1 VRRPGPTPFTKA
13 NAIMNAAMLRRDIS
27 QVGSDIGGMVRLI
40 KAVPAFFR
48 ERVTLERAK
57 EEIKRNLSRREERFL
72 DIVRS
77 QIFERPESPYRQLLR
92 LAGCEF
98 VDLQARVKDCG
109 IEDTLTQLAR
119 EGVYLS
125 SDEFKGKKEVIRG
138 RHCFRV
144 TPGCFENRNASGG
157 YRTQSSGTTNQPIR
171 SFVSL
176 DLLAIRTPVSCL
188 AFAAHDLFSCAH
200 AMYDAILPGSAGIN
214 NLMIYARMG
223 VAADRWFARTI
234 PIKNKLERIYH
245 SSTTRLLV
253 HAARYCGAK
262 FPKPEYVRDDGVD
275 EVVHWVRAQHAER
288 MGCCITTAASN
299 AARIARTASRLGVSL
314 EGTKFIVTGEPLT
327 DVKREVI
334 ESAGARAIPR
344 YAYGGS
350 INISYGCANPVHTD
364 ESHVNQHLLALIESP
379 HRAADAG
386 SGVHPLLC
394 TTIDPA
400 FPRLLLN
407 VESGDYGYLSQRD
420 CGCLL
425 EKTGLSLHLHH
436 IRSFEKFT
444 SEGMNFFYGD
454 LYELFERTLPCE
466 FGGGPGDY
474 QLMEEEDETGQTR
487 LTLVVHPQV
496 EAVDETRILSRLRA
510 ELSQRSRGDR
520 FMTDVWANA
529 GTFKVRREA
538 PYASPRGKILPLH
551 MSVRRLR
558 DAADST

>member
-1 VRRPGPTPFTKA
+1 
-13 NAIMNAAMLRRDIS
+13 MNAAMLQRDLS
-27 QVGSDIGGMVRLI
+27 QLGSDIRGMLRLV
-40 KAVPAFFR
+40 KAVPGFFR

-57 EEIKRNLSRREERFL
+57 EEIKRGLDRREERFL
-72 DIVRS
+72 EIVRS
-77 QIFERPESPYRQLLR
+77 QIFERPKSPYLRLLA

-98 VDLQARVKDCG
+98 SDLQAQVRRCG
-109 IEDTLTQLAR
+109 IEDTLAQLAR

-125 SDEFKGKKEVIRG
+125 SAEFKGKKEVTRG
-138 RHCFRV
+138 GHCFRV
-144 TPGCFENRNASGG
+144 APGCLENPNVAGG

-176 DLLAIRTPVSCL
+176 DLLAIRTPATCL
-188 AFAAHDLFSCAH
+188 AFAAHDLFSRAH
-200 AMYDAILPGSAGIN
+200 AMYDSVLPGSAGIN

-223 VAADRWFARTI
+223 VAADRWFARTM
-234 PIKNKLERIYH
+234 PIKSKLEKFYH

-253 HAARYCGAK
+253 HAARYCGAG
-262 FPKPEYVRDDGVD
+262 FPKPEYLRDDQVD
-275 EVVHWVRAQHAER
+275 EIIYWVAAQRAQRRA
-288 MGCCITTAASN
+288 CCITTAASN
-299 AARIARTASRLGVSL
+299 AARIGRAACHLGISL
-314 EGTKFIVTGEPLT
+314 EGTIFIVTGEPFT
-327 DVKREVI
+327 DSKREVI

-350 INISYGCANPVHTD
+350 INISFGCANPVHTD
-364 ESHVNQHLLALIESP
+364 ESHVNQHLLALIASP
-379 HRAADAG
+379 YRSANAG
-386 SGVHPLLC
+386 SAVYPLLC
-394 TTIDPA
+394 TTIDPG

-407 VESGDYGYLSQRD
+407 VESGDYGYLSRRD

-454 LYELFERTLPCE
+454 LYELFEKTFPCE

-474 QLMEEEDETGQTR
+474 QLMEEEDSTGQTR

-496 EAVDETRILSRLRA
+496 RALDERRILTRLRA

-520 FMTDVWANA
+520 FMADVWARA
-529 GTFKVRREA
+529 GTFKLKRA
-538 PYASPRGKILPLH
+538 IPHASPRGKILPLH
-551 MSVRRLR
+551 MTAGEV
-558 DAADST
+558 TG

>member
-1 VRRPGPTPFTKA
+1 
-13 NAIMNAAMLRRDIS
+13 MLRL
-27 QVGSDIGGMVRLI
+27 V
-40 KAVPAFFR
+40 KAVPGFFR

-57 EEIKRNLSRREERFL
+57 EEIKRGLDRREERFL
-72 DIVRS
+72 EIVRS
-77 QIFERPESPYRQLLR
+77 QIFERPKSPYLRLLA

-98 VDLQARVKDCG
+98 SDLQAQVRRCG
-109 IEDTLTQLAR
+109 IEDTLAQLAR

-125 SDEFKGKKEVIRG
+125 SAEFKGKKEVTRG
-138 RHCFRV
+138 GHCFRV
-144 TPGCFENRNASGG
+144 APGCLENPNVAGG

-176 DLLAIRTPVSCL
+176 DLLAIRTPATCL
-188 AFAAHDLFSCAH
+188 AFGAHDLFSRAH
-200 AMYDAILPGSAGIN
+200 AMYDSVLPGSAGIN

-223 VAADRWFARTI
+223 VAADRWFARTM
-234 PIKNKLERIYH
+234 PIKSKLEKIYH

-253 HAARYCGAK
+253 HAARYCGAG
-262 FPKPEYVRDDGVD
+262 FPKPEYLRDDKVD
-275 EVVHWVRAQHAER
+275 EIIYWVAAQRAQRRA
-288 MGCCITTAASN
+288 CCITTAASN
-299 AARIARTASRLGVSL
+299 AARIGRAACHLGISL
-314 EGTKFIVTGEPLT
+314 EGTIFIVTGEPFT
-327 DVKREVI
+327 DSKREVI

-350 INISYGCANPVHTD
+350 INISFGCANPVHTD
-364 ESHVNQHLLALIESP
+364 ESHVNQHLLALIASP
-379 HRAADAG
+379 YRSANAG
-386 SGVHPLLC
+386 SAVYPLLC
-394 TTIDPA
+394 TTIDPG

-407 VESGDYGYLSQRD
+407 VESGDYGYLSRRD

-454 LYELFERTLPCE
+454 LYELFERTFPCE

-474 QLMEEEDETGQTR
+474 QLMEEEDSTGQTR

-496 EAVDETRILSRLRA
+496 RALDERRILTRLRA

-520 FMTDVWANA
+520 FMADVWARA
-529 GTFKVRREA
+529 GTFKVKRA
-538 PYASPRGKILPLH
+538 IPHASPRGKILPLH
-551 MSVRRLR
+551 MTTGEV
-558 DAADST
+558 TG